1 MDIISETKNKIKD
14 VLNILGYK
22 DDLILIHFSSR
33 PEFGQFQYNGAMQIA
48 KSMKLNPIE
57 IAKNIVE
64 KLNEY
69 DCFEN
74 LNIAGPG
81 FINISFNTKYL
92 VKYLNEIQK
101 DISMHIKKYPKK
113 KIFVDYGGPN
123 VAKALHVGHLRSS
136 NIGEALKRLAKLV
149 GNDVISDIHL
159 GDIGRQSGMV
169 IYGIRERFPELVY
182 FDEKYIGEYP
192 KKSPV
197 TNDDLEKIYPEIS
210 LRAKEDKKVM
220 EEVRNITAELDRG
233 NKGYN
238 ILWNHIKK
246 VSIDNIKKT
255 LNKINVNFDLWEG
268 ESDSYIYINDVI
280 NLLKSNNCL
289 KESEG
294 AYVVYVGED
303 NDKSE
308 IPPLIVLKSDG
319 TSLYAT
325 RELATV
331 YSRMKRFSPDEIWYV
346 VDSRQSLYFTQVFR
360 TLYKSGIVDNK
371 TKLEFIGF
379 GTMNGKD
386 GRPFK
391 TRDGGVMKL
400 ETLLD
405 EIKIESNQYLE
416 KEGIE
421 EAEKEDIANKV
432 SVAALKYADLL
443 PNREK
448 DYIFDLKKFSS
459 LEGKT
464 GPYVI
469 YTCIRIKSL
478 LKKINEDNYKVI
490 DIYGKTEKDIIT
502 KILEMPIV
510 IDSSYRNKTLSD
522 ITEYL
527 YELDSLYNKFYSEN
541 RIITELNENK
551 RKSWLAISEL
561 VYKVNKLLLD
571 TLAIE
576 IPEKM

>member
-1 MDIISETKNKIKD
+1 MDIISETKSKIKQ
-14 VLNILGYK
+14 VLNNLGYT
-22 DDLILIHFSSR
+22 DNLILIHLSSR
-33 PEFGQFQYNGAMQIA
+33 PELGQFQYNGAMQIA
-48 KSMKLNPIE
+48 KSMKSNPVE

-92 VKYLNEIQK
+92 VKYLNEIQN
-101 DISMHIKKYPKK
+101 DISLNVKKYPKK
-113 KIFVDYGGPN
+113 NIFIDYGGPN

-136 NIGEALKRLAKLV
+136 NIGEALKRLARLV
-149 GNDVISDIHL
+149 GNNVIGDVHL

-169 IYGIRERFPELVY
+169 IYGIREKYPELVY
-182 FDEKYIGEYP
+182 FNDTYNGKYPEE
-192 KKSPV
+192 SPV
-197 TNDDLEKIYPEIS
+197 TNEDLEKIYPEIS
-210 LRAKEDKKVM
+210 LKAKEDENVM
-220 EEVRNITAELDRG
+220 EQVRNITAELDRG

-238 ILWNHIKK
+238 VLWNHTKN
-246 VSIDNIKKT
+246 VSIENIKKT
-255 LNKINVNFDLWEG
+255 LNKINVSFELWEG
-268 ESDSYIYINDVI
+268 ESDSYPYIDDVI

-289 KESEG
+289 EKSEG
-294 AYVVYVGED
+294 AYVVHVKKEED
-303 NDKSE
+303 KCE

-325 RELATV
+325 RELATA
-331 YSRMKRFSPDEIWYV
+331 YSRVKRFNPDEFWYV
-346 VDSRQSLYFTQVFR
+346 VDSRQSMYFTQVFR

-386 GRPFK
+386 GKPFK

-400 ETLLD
+400 ESLLD
-405 EIKIESNQYLE
+405 EIKKESNQYLE
-416 KEGIE
+416 KEEIE
-421 EAEKEDIANKV
+421 ESEKEDIANKV
-432 SVAALKYADLL
+432 SVATLKYADLL

-448 DYIFDLKKFSS
+448 DYIFDIKKFSS

-464 GPYVI
+464 GPYII
-469 YTCIRIKSL
+469 YSCVRIKSI
-478 LKKINEDNYKVI
+478 LKKSKADNYRII
-490 DIYGKTEKDIIT
+490 DFYSKTEKDIIT
-502 KILEMPIV
+502 KILEMPII

-541 RIITELNENK
+541 RIITEQSEDK
-551 RKSWLAISEL
+551 RNSWLAISEL

>member
-1 MDIISETKNKIKD
+1 MDIISETKSKIKD
-14 VLNILGYK
+14 VLNILGYE
-22 DDLILIHFSSR
+22 DDLVLIHSSSR
-33 PEFGQFQYNGAMQIA
+33 PELGQFQYNGAMQIA
-48 KSMKLNPIE
+48 KNMKLNPVE
-57 IAKNIVE
+57 IAKKIVE
-64 KLNEY
+64 KLNRY

-81 FINISFNTKYL
+81 FINISFNSKYL
-92 VKYLNEIQK
+92 IQYLNKIQQ
-101 DISMHIKKYPKK
+101 DISLNIKKYPKK
-113 KIFVDYGGPN
+113 KVFIDYGGPN

-149 GNDVISDIHL
+149 GNDVISDVHL

-169 IYGIRERFPELVY
+169 IYGIRERFPNLVY
-182 FDEKYIGEYP
+182 FDDKYIGEYP
-192 KKSPV
+192 KESPV
-197 TNDDLEKIYPEIS
+197 TNEDLEKIYPEIS
-210 LRAKEDKKVM
+210 LRAKEDEAVM

-238 ILWNHIKK
+238 HLWNHIKK

-255 LNKINVNFDLWEG
+255 FDKINVSFDLWEG
-268 ESDSYIYINDVI
+268 ESDCYPYINDVI
-280 NLLKSNNCL
+280 KLLQNNNCL
-289 KESEG
+289 EESEG

-303 NDKSE
+303 NDKFE

-331 YSRMKRFSPDEIWYV
+331 YSRIKRFNPDEIWYV
-346 VDSRQSLYFTQVFR
+346 VDNRQCMYFTQVFR
-360 TLYKSGIVDNK
+360 SLYKSGIVDNK

-386 GRPFK
+386 GKPFK

-400 ETLLD
+400 ENLLD
-405 EIKIESNQYLE
+405 EIKKESNQYLE

-421 EAEKEDIANKV
+421 ETEKEEIANKV

-448 DYIFDLKKFSS
+448 DYVFDLKKFSS

-464 GPYVI
+464 GPYII
-469 YTCIRIKSL
+469 YSCIRIKSL
-478 LKKINEDNYKVI
+478 LKKSGEDNYKVAS
-490 DIYGKTEKDIIT
+490 IYSKTEKDIIT
-502 KILEMPIV
+502 KILEMSIV

-541 RIITELNENK
+541 RIITELNEDK
-551 RKSWLAISEL
+551 RKSWIAISEL
-561 VYKVNKLLLD
+561 VYKVNKILLD

>member
-1 MDIISETKNKIKD
+1 MDIISEAKTKIKQ
-14 VLNILGYK
+14 VLSELGYT
-22 DDLILIHFSSR
+22 DDLILIHSSSR
-33 PEFGQFQYNGAMQIA
+33 PELGEFQYNGAMQIA
-48 KSMKLNPIE
+48 KSMKLNPVE

-64 KLNEY
+64 KLNKF

-81 FINISFNTKYL
+81 FINISFGSKYL
-92 VKYLNEIQK
+92 VNYLNEIK
-101 DISMHIKKYPKK
+101 EDITLNIKKYPKR

-149 GNDVISDIHL
+149 GNEVTCDIHL

-169 IYGIRERFPELVY
+169 IYGIREKFPDLVY
-182 FDEKYIGEYP
+182 FDDKYTGEYP
-192 KKSPV
+192 KEPPV

-210 LRAKEDKKVM
+210 LRAKEDETVM
-220 EEVRNITAELDRG
+220 EEVRRITAELDRG

-238 ILWNHIKK
+238 ELWNHVKK
-246 VSIDNIKKT
+246 VSIENIKRT
-255 LNKINVNFDLWEG
+255 LDKININFELWEG
-268 ESDSYIYINDVI
+268 ESDSYPYIDDVI
-280 NLLKSNNCL
+280 NLLKKSNCL
-289 KESEG
+289 EESKG
-294 AYVVYVGED
+294 AYVVYVQKD
-303 NDKSE
+303 DDKLE

-331 YSRMKRFSPDEIWYV
+331 YSRMKRFNPDEIWYV

-386 GRPFK
+386 GKPFK

-405 EIKIESNQYLE
+405 DIKKECNQYLE

-421 EAEKEDIANKV
+421 ETEKEEIANKV

-448 DYIFDLKKFSS
+448 DYIFDPKRFSS

-469 YTCIRIKSL
+469 YSCIRIKSL
-478 LKKINEDNYKVI
+478 LRKSGEDNYKVAC
-490 DIYGKTEKDIIT
+490 IYSKTEKDIIT
-502 KILEMPIV
+502 KILEMSIV

-541 RIITELNENK
+541 RIITEANEDK

>member
-1 MDIISETKNKIKD
+1 MDIISETKSKIKD
-14 VLNILGYK
+14 VLNKLNYE
-22 DDLILIHFSSR
+22 DNLILIHFSSR
-33 PEFGQFQYNGAMQIA
+33 PELGQFQYNGAMQIA
-48 KSMKLNPIE
+48 KSMKLNPME

-81 FINISFNTKYL
+81 FINISFNSKYL
-92 VKYLNEIQK
+92 VNYLNEIQE
-101 DISMHIKKYPKK
+101 DITLNIRKYPKK

-136 NIGEALKRLAKLV
+136 NIGEALKRLAGLV
-149 GNDVISDIHL
+149 GNDVIGDVHL

-169 IYGIRERFPELVY
+169 IYGIREKFPELVY
-182 FDEKYIGEYP
+182 FDDKYTGEYP
-192 KKSPV
+192 KEAPV
-197 TNDDLEKIYPEIS
+197 TNEDLEKIYPEIS
-210 LRAKEDKKVM
+210 LRAKENEEVM

-238 ILWNHIKK
+238 SLWNHIKK

-255 LNKINVNFDLWEG
+255 LDKINVNFELWEG
-268 ESDSYIYINDVI
+268 ESDSYPYINDVI
-280 NLLKSNNCL
+280 KLLRSRNCL
-289 KESEG
+289 EESEG
-294 AYVVYVGED
+294 AYVVYVQED

-331 YSRMKRFSPDEIWYV
+331 YSRIERFNPDEIWYV
-346 VDSRQSLYFTQVFR
+346 VDNRQSMYFTQVFR

-386 GRPFK
+386 GKPFK

-400 ETLLD
+400 ETLLE
-405 EIKIESNQYLE
+405 EIKKESSQYLE

-421 EAEKEDIANKV
+421 ENEKEEIANKV

-448 DYIFDLKKFSS
+448 DYIFDPKKFSS

-469 YTCIRIKSL
+469 YSCIRIKSL
-478 LKKINEDNYKVI
+478 IKKSGEDNCRVV
-490 DIYGKTEKDIIT
+490 DIYSKTEKDIIT

-527 YELDSLYNKFYSEN
+527 YEIDSLYNKFYSEN
-541 RIITELNENK
+541 RIITEENEEK
-551 RKSWLAISEL
+551 RRSWIAISEL

-571 TLAIE
+571 TLAID

>member
-1 MDIISETKNKIKD
+1 MDIISETRSKIKD
-14 VLNILGYK
+14 VLNILGYE
-22 DDLILIHFSSR
+22 DNLVLIHSSSR
-33 PEFGQFQYNGAMQIA
+33 PELGQFQYNGAMQIA
-48 KSMKLNPIE
+48 KSMKSNPVE
-57 IAKNIVE
+57 IAKKIVE

-81 FINISFNTKYL
+81 FINISFNSKYL
-92 VKYLNEIQK
+92 VKYLNEIRE
-101 DISMHIKKYPKK
+101 DISLNIKKYPKK
-113 KIFVDYGGPN
+113 NIFVDYGGPN

-149 GNDVISDIHL
+149 GNDVTCDVHL

-169 IYGIRERFPELVY
+169 IYGIREKFPELVY
-182 FDEKYIGEYP
+182 FDDKYTGEYP
-192 KKSPV
+192 KESPV
-197 TNDDLEKIYPEIS
+197 TNEELEKIYPEIS
-210 LRAKEDKKVM
+210 LRAKEDEKVM

-233 NKGYN
+233 HKGYN
-238 ILWNHIKK
+238 HLWNHIKK

-255 LNKINVNFDLWEG
+255 LDKINVSFELWEG
-268 ESDSYIYINDVI
+268 ESDCYPYINDVI
-280 NLLKSNNCL
+280 KLLRNNNCL
-289 KESEG
+289 EESEG

-303 NDKSE
+303 NDKFE

-331 YSRMKRFSPDEIWYV
+331 YSRIKRFNPDEIWYV
-346 VDSRQSLYFTQVFR
+346 VDSRQSMYFTQVFR

-386 GRPFK
+386 GKPFK

-400 ETLLD
+400 ETLLE
-405 EIKIESNQYLE
+405 EIKKESNEYLE

-421 EAEKEDIANKV
+421 EAEKEEIANKV

-448 DYIFDLKKFSS
+448 DYVFDLKKFSS

-469 YTCIRIKSL
+469 YSCIRIKSL
-478 LKKINEDNYKVI
+478 IKKSGEDNYKI
-490 DIYGKTEKDIIT
+490 ARIYSKTERDIIT
-502 KILEMPIV
+502 KILEMSIV

-541 RIITELNENK
+541 RIITELDEDK

>member
-1 MDIISETKNKIKD
+1 MDIISETRSKIKD
-14 VLNILGYK
+14 VLNILGYE
-22 DDLILIHFSSR
+22 DNLVLIHSSSR
-33 PEFGQFQYNGAMQIA
+33 PELGQFQYNGAMQIA
-48 KSMKLNPIE
+48 KSMKSNPVE
-57 IAKNIVE
+57 IAKKIVE

-81 FINISFNTKYL
+81 FINISFNSKYL
-92 VKYLNEIQK
+92 VNYLNEIRE
-101 DISMHIKKYPKK
+101 DISLNIKKYPKK
-113 KIFVDYGGPN
+113 NIFVDYGGPN

-149 GNDVISDIHL
+149 GNDVTCDVHL

-169 IYGIRERFPELVY
+169 IYGIREKFPELVY
-182 FDEKYIGEYP
+182 FDDKYTGEYP
-192 KKSPV
+192 KESPV
-197 TNDDLEKIYPEIS
+197 TNEELEKIYPEIS
-210 LRAKEDKKVM
+210 LRAKEDEKVM

-233 NKGYN
+233 HKGYN
-238 ILWNHIKK
+238 HLWNHIKK

-255 LNKINVNFDLWEG
+255 LDKINVSFELWEG
-268 ESDSYIYINDVI
+268 ESDCYPYINDVI
-280 NLLKSNNCL
+280 KLLRNNNCL
-289 KESEG
+289 EESEG

-303 NDKSE
+303 NDKFE

-331 YSRMKRFSPDEIWYV
+331 YSRIKRFNPDEIWYV
-346 VDSRQSLYFTQVFR
+346 VDSRQSMYFTQVFR

-386 GRPFK
+386 GKPFK

-405 EIKIESNQYLE
+405 EIKIESNQYLQ

-421 EAEKEDIANKV
+421 ENEKEDIANKV

-448 DYIFDLKKFSS
+448 DYVFDLKKFSS

-469 YTCIRIKSL
+469 YSCIRIKSL
-478 LKKINEDNYKVI
+478 LKKSGDDSYRII
-490 DIYGKTEKDIIT
+490 DIYSKTEKDVIT

-541 RIITELNENK
+541 RIITELNEDK

>member
-1 MDIISETKNKIKD
+1 MDIISETRSKIKD
-14 VLNILGYK
+14 VLNILGYE
-22 DDLILIHFSSR
+22 DNLVLIHSSSR
-33 PEFGQFQYNGAMQIA
+33 PELGQFQYNGAMQIA
-48 KSMKLNPIE
+48 KSMKSNPVE
-57 IAKNIVE
+57 IAKKIVE

-81 FINISFNTKYL
+81 FINISFNSKYL
-92 VKYLNEIQK
+92 VNYLNEIRE
-101 DISMHIKKYPKK
+101 DISLNIKKYPKK
-113 KIFVDYGGPN
+113 NIFVDYGGPN

-149 GNDVISDIHL
+149 GNDVTCDVHL

-169 IYGIRERFPELVY
+169 IYGIREKFPELVY
-182 FDEKYIGEYP
+182 FDDKYTGEYP
-192 KKSPV
+192 KESPV
-197 TNDDLEKIYPEIS
+197 TNEELEKIYPEIS
-210 LRAKEDKKVM
+210 LRAKEDEKVM

-233 NKGYN
+233 HKGYN
-238 ILWNHIKK
+238 HLWNHIKK

-255 LNKINVNFDLWEG
+255 LDKINVSFELWEG
-268 ESDSYIYINDVI
+268 ESDCYPYINDVI
-280 NLLKSNNCL
+280 KLLRNNNCL
-289 KESEG
+289 EESEG

-303 NDKSE
+303 NDKFE

-331 YSRMKRFSPDEIWYV
+331 YSRIKRFNPDEIWYV
-346 VDSRQSLYFTQVFR
+346 VDSRQSMYFTQVFR

-386 GRPFK
+386 GKPFK

-400 ETLLD
+400 ETLLE
-405 EIKIESNQYLE
+405 EIKKESNEYLE

-421 EAEKEDIANKV
+421 EAEKEEIANKV

-448 DYIFDLKKFSS
+448 DYVFDLKKFSS

-469 YTCIRIKSL
+469 YSCIRIKSL
-478 LKKINEDNYKVI
+478 LKKSGDDSYRII
-490 DIYGKTEKDIIT
+490 DIYSKTEKDVIT

-541 RIITELNENK
+541 RIITELNEDK

>member
-1 MDIISETKNKIKD
+1 MDIISETKSKIKA
-14 VLNILGYK
+14 VLNILGYE
-22 DDLILIHFSSR
+22 DDLVLIHSSSR
-33 PEFGQFQYNGAMQIA
+33 PELGQFQYNGAMQIA
-48 KSMKLNPIE
+48 KNMKLNPVE
-57 IAKNIVE
+57 IAKKIVE
-64 KLNEY
+64 KLNTY

-81 FINISFNTKYL
+81 FINISFNSKYL
-92 VKYLNEIQK
+92 AQYLNKIQE
-101 DISMHIKKYPKK
+101 DISLNIKKYPKK
-113 KIFVDYGGPN
+113 KIFIDYGGPN
-123 VAKALHVGHLRSS
+123 IAKALHVGHLRSS

-149 GNDVISDIHL
+149 GNDVTSDVHL

-169 IYGIRERFPELVY
+169 IYGIREKFPELVY
-182 FDEKYIGEYP
+182 FDDKYMGEYP
-192 KKSPV
+192 KESPV
-197 TNDDLEKIYPEIS
+197 TNEDLEKIYPEIS
-210 LRAKEDKKVM
+210 LRAKEDEAVM
-220 EEVRNITAELDRG
+220 EEVRNITAEIDRG

-238 ILWNHIKK
+238 HLWNHIKK

-255 LNKINVNFDLWEG
+255 FDKINASFDLWEG
-268 ESDSYIYINDVI
+268 ESDCYPYINDVI
-280 NLLKSNNCL
+280 KLLRNNNCL
-289 KESEG
+289 EESEG

-303 NDKSE
+303 NDKFE

-331 YSRMKRFSPDEIWYV
+331 YSRIKRFNPDEIWYV
-346 VDSRQSLYFTQVFR
+346 VDNRQSMYFTQVFR

-386 GRPFK
+386 GKPFK

-400 ETLLD
+400 ENLLD
-405 EIKIESNQYLE
+405 EIKKESNQYLE
-416 KEGIE
+416 KDGIE
-421 EAEKEDIANKV
+421 ETEKEEIANKV

-448 DYIFDLKKFSS
+448 DYVFDLKKFSS

-464 GPYVI
+464 GPYII
-469 YTCIRIKSL
+469 YSCIRIKSL
-478 LKKINEDNYKVI
+478 LKKSCEDNYKVAS
-490 DIYGKTEKDIIT
+490 IYSRTEKDIIT

-527 YELDSLYNKFYSEN
+527 YDLDSLYNKFYSEN
-541 RIITELNENK
+541 RIITESNEDK
-551 RKSWLAISEL
+551 RKSWIAISEL
-561 VYKVNKLLLD
+561 VYKVNKILLD

>member
-1 MDIISETKNKIKD
+1 MDIISETKSKIKE
-14 VLNILGYK
+14 VLNILGYE
-22 DDLILIHFSSR
+22 DDLVLIHSSSR
-33 PEFGQFQYNGAMQIA
+33 PELGQFQYNGAMQIA
-48 KSMKLNPIE
+48 KNMKLNPVE
-57 IAKNIVE
+57 IAKKIVE
-64 KLNEY
+64 KLNRY

-81 FINISFNTKYL
+81 FINISFNSKYL
-92 VKYLNEIQK
+92 IQYLNKIQE
-101 DISMHIKKYPKK
+101 DISLNIKKYPKK
-113 KIFVDYGGPN
+113 KVFIDYGGPN

-149 GNDVISDIHL
+149 GNDVTSDVHL

-169 IYGIRERFPELVY
+169 IYGIRERFPNLVY
-182 FDEKYIGEYP
+182 FDDKYIGEYP
-192 KKSPV
+192 KESPV
-197 TNDDLEKIYPEIS
+197 TNEDLEKIYPEIS
-210 LRAKEDKKVM
+210 LRAKEDEAVM

-238 ILWNHIKK
+238 HLWNHIKK

-255 LNKINVNFDLWEG
+255 FDKINVSFDLWEG
-268 ESDSYIYINDVI
+268 ESDCYPYINDVI
-280 NLLKSNNCL
+280 KLLQNNNCL
-289 KESEG
+289 EESEG

-303 NDKSE
+303 NDKFE

-331 YSRMKRFSPDEIWYV
+331 YSRIKRFDPDEIWYV
-346 VDSRQSLYFTQVFR
+346 VDNRQCMYFTQVFR
-360 TLYKSGIVDNK
+360 SLYKSGIVDNK

-386 GRPFK
+386 GKPFK

-400 ETLLD
+400 ENLLD
-405 EIKIESNQYLE
+405 EIKKESNQYLE

-421 EAEKEDIANKV
+421 ETEKEEIANKV

-448 DYIFDLKKFSS
+448 DYVFDLKKFSS

-464 GPYVI
+464 GPYII
-469 YTCIRIKSL
+469 YSCIRIKSL
-478 LKKINEDNYKVI
+478 LKKSGEDNYKVAS
-490 DIYGKTEKDIIT
+490 IYSKTEKDIIT
-502 KILEMPIV
+502 KILEMSIV

-541 RIITELNENK
+541 RIITELNEDK
-551 RKSWLAISEL
+551 RKSWIAISEL
-561 VYKVNKLLLD
+561 VYKVNKILLD

>member
-1 MDIISETKNKIKD
+1 MDIISETRSKIKD
-14 VLNILGYK
+14 VLNILGYE
-22 DDLILIHFSSR
+22 DNLVLIHSSSR
-33 PEFGQFQYNGAMQIA
+33 PELGQFQYNGAMQIA
-48 KSMKLNPIE
+48 KSMKSNPVE
-57 IAKNIVE
+57 IAKKIVE

-81 FINISFNTKYL
+81 FINISFNSKYL
-92 VKYLNEIQK
+92 VNYLNEIRE
-101 DISMHIKKYPKK
+101 DISLNIKKYPKK
-113 KIFVDYGGPN
+113 NIFVDYGGPN

-149 GNDVISDIHL
+149 GNDVTCDVHL

-169 IYGIRERFPELVY
+169 IYGIREKFPELVY
-182 FDEKYIGEYP
+182 FDDKYTGEYP
-192 KKSPV
+192 KESPV
-197 TNDDLEKIYPEIS
+197 TNEELEKIYPEIS
-210 LRAKEDKKVM
+210 LRAKEDEKVM

-233 NKGYN
+233 HKGYN
-238 ILWNHIKK
+238 HLWNHIKK

-255 LNKINVNFDLWEG
+255 LDKINVSFELWEG
-268 ESDSYIYINDVI
+268 ESDCYPYINDVI
-280 NLLKSNNCL
+280 KLLRNNNCL
-289 KESEG
+289 EESEG

-303 NDKSE
+303 NDKFE

-331 YSRMKRFSPDEIWYV
+331 YSRIKRFNPDEIWYV
-346 VDSRQSLYFTQVFR
+346 VDSRQSMYFTQVFR

-386 GRPFK
+386 GKPFK

-400 ETLLD
+400 ETLLE
-405 EIKIESNQYLE
+405 EIKKESNEYLE

-421 EAEKEDIANKV
+421 EAEKEEIANKV

-448 DYIFDLKKFSS
+448 DYVFDLKKFSS

-469 YTCIRIKSL
+469 YSCIRIKSL
-478 LKKINEDNYKVI
+478 IKKSGEDNYKI
-490 DIYGKTEKDIIT
+490 ARIYSKTERDIIT
-502 KILEMPIV
+502 KILEMSIV

-541 RIITELNENK
+541 RIITELDEDK

>member
-1 MDIISETKNKIKD
+1 MDIISETKNRIKD
-14 VLNILGYK
+14 VLNRLGYK
-22 DDLILIHFSSR
+22 DDLILIHSSSR
-33 PEFGQFQYNGAMQIA
+33 PELGQFQYNGAMQIA
-48 KSMKLNPIE
+48 KCMKLNPVE

-101 DISMHIKKYPKK
+101 DISLHIKKYPKK

-136 NIGEALKRLAKLV
+136 NIGEALKRLAHLV
-149 GNDVISDIHL
+149 GNEVIGDVHL

-169 IYGIRERFPELVY
+169 IYGIREKFPELVY
-182 FDEKYIGEYP
+182 FDDTYTGEYP
-192 KKSPV
+192 KESPV

-210 LRAKEDKKVM
+210 LRAKEDEKVM

-238 ILWNHIKK
+238 SLWNHIKK

-255 LNKINVNFDLWEG
+255 LNKINVSFELWEG
-268 ESDSYIYINDVI
+268 ESDSYPYINDVI
-280 NLLKSNNCL
+280 NLLKSRNCL
-289 KESEG
+289 EESEG
-294 AYVVYVGED
+294 AYVVYVQED

-331 YSRMKRFSPDEIWYV
+331 YSRIERFNPDEIWYV
-346 VDSRQSLYFTQVFR
+346 VDSRQSMYFTQVFR

-386 GRPFK
+386 GKPFK

-421 EAEKEDIANKV
+421 ETEKEDIANKV

-448 DYIFDLKKFSS
+448 DYVFDLKKFSS

-469 YTCIRIKSL
+469 YSCIRIKSL
-478 LKKINEDNYKVI
+478 LKKSDEDDYRVA
-490 DIYGKTEKDIIT
+490 DIYSKTERDIIT

-541 RIITELNENK
+541 RIITESDEDK

>member
-14 VLNILGYK
+14 VLNRLGYK

-33 PEFGQFQYNGAMQIA
+33 PELGQFQYNGAMQIA
-48 KSMKLNPIE
+48 KNMKLNPVE

-101 DISMHIKKYPKK
+101 DISLHIKKYPKK

-136 NIGEALKRLAKLV
+136 NIGEALKRLAHLV
-149 GNDVISDIHL
+149 GNEVIGDVHL

-169 IYGIRERFPELVY
+169 IYGIREKFPELVY
-182 FDEKYIGEYP
+182 FDDTYTGEYP
-192 KKSPV
+192 KESPV

-210 LRAKEDKKVM
+210 LRAKEDEKVM

-238 ILWNHIKK
+238 SLWNHIKK

-255 LNKINVNFDLWEG
+255 LNKINVSFELWEG
-268 ESDSYIYINDVI
+268 ESDSYPYINDVI
-280 NLLKSNNCL
+280 NLLKSHNCL
-289 KESEG
+289 EESEG
-294 AYVVYVGED
+294 AYVVYVQED

-331 YSRMKRFSPDEIWYV
+331 YSRIERFNPDEIWYV
-346 VDSRQSLYFTQVFR
+346 VDSRQSMYFTQVFR

-386 GRPFK
+386 GKPFK

-421 EAEKEDIANKV
+421 ETEKEDIANKV

-448 DYIFDLKKFSS
+448 DYVFDLKKFSS

-469 YTCIRIKSL
+469 YSCIRIKSL
-478 LKKINEDNYKVI
+478 LKKSDEDNYRVAY
-490 DIYGKTEKDIIT
+490 IYSKTEKDIIT

-541 RIITELNENK
+541 RIITESNEDK

>member
-1 MDIISETKNKIKD
+1 MDIISETRRKIKD
-14 VLNILGYK
+14 VLNTLGYE
-22 DDLILIHFSSR
+22 DNLVLIHSSSR
-33 PEFGQFQYNGAMQIA
+33 PELGQFQYNGAMQIA
-48 KSMKLNPIE
+48 KSMKLNPVE
-57 IAKNIVE
+57 IAKKIVE

-81 FINISFNTKYL
+81 FINISFNSKYL
-92 VKYLNEIQK
+92 VNYLNEIRE
-101 DISMHIKKYPKK
+101 DISLNIKKYPKK
-113 KIFVDYGGPN
+113 NIFVDYGGPN

-149 GNDVISDIHL
+149 GNDVTCDVHL

-169 IYGIRERFPELVY
+169 IYGIREKFPELVY
-182 FDEKYIGEYP
+182 FDNKYTGEYP
-192 KKSPV
+192 KESPV
-197 TNDDLEKIYPEIS
+197 TNEDLEKIYPEIS
-210 LRAKEDKKVM
+210 LRAKEDEKVM

-238 ILWNHIKK
+238 HLWNHIKK

-255 LNKINVNFDLWEG
+255 FDKINVSFDLWEG
-268 ESDSYIYINDVI
+268 ESDCYPYINDVI
-280 NLLKSNNCL
+280 KLLRNNDCL
-289 KESEG
+289 EESEG

-303 NDKSE
+303 NDKFE

-331 YSRMKRFSPDEIWYV
+331 YSRIKRFNPDEIWYV
-346 VDSRQSLYFTQVFR
+346 VDNRQSMYFTQVFR
-360 TLYKSGIVDNK
+360 SLYKSGIVDNK

-379 GTMNGKD
+379 GTMNGED
-386 GRPFK
+386 GKPFK

-405 EIKIESNQYLE
+405 EIKKESNEYLE

-421 EAEKEDIANKV
+421 EAEKEEIANKV

-448 DYIFDLKKFSS
+448 DYVFDPKKFSS

-464 GPYVI
+464 GPYII
-469 YTCIRIKSL
+469 YSCIRIKSL
-478 LKKINEDNYKVI
+478 LKKSGEDNYKI
-490 DIYGKTEKDIIT
+490 AHIYSKTERDIIT
-502 KILEMPIV
+502 KILEMSIV

-541 RIITELNENK
+541 RIITELDEDK
-551 RKSWLAISEL
+551 RKSWIAISEL
-561 VYKVNKLLLD
+561 VYKVNKILLD

>member
-1 MDIISETKNKIKD
+1 MDIISETRSKIKD
-14 VLNILGYK
+14 VLNILGYE
-22 DDLILIHFSSR
+22 DNLVLIHSSSR
-33 PEFGQFQYNGAMQIA
+33 PELGQFQYNGAMQIA
-48 KSMKLNPIE
+48 KSMKSNPVE
-57 IAKNIVE
+57 IAKKIVE

-81 FINISFNTKYL
+81 FINISFNSKYL
-92 VKYLNEIQK
+92 VNYLNEIRE
-101 DISMHIKKYPKK
+101 DISLNIKKYPKK
-113 KIFVDYGGPN
+113 NIFVDYGGPN

-149 GNDVISDIHL
+149 GNDVTCDVHL

-169 IYGIRERFPELVY
+169 IYGIREKFPELVY
-182 FDEKYIGEYP
+182 FDDKYTGEYP
-192 KKSPV
+192 KESPV
-197 TNDDLEKIYPEIS
+197 TNEELEKIYPEIS
-210 LRAKEDKKVM
+210 LRAKEDEKVM

-233 NKGYN
+233 HKGYN
-238 ILWNHIKK
+238 HLWNHIKK

-255 LNKINVNFDLWEG
+255 LDKINVSFELWEG
-268 ESDSYIYINDVI
+268 ESDCYPYINDVI
-280 NLLKSNNCL
+280 KLLRNNNCL
-289 KESEG
+289 EESEG

-303 NDKSE
+303 NDKFE

-331 YSRMKRFSPDEIWYV
+331 YSRIKRFNPDEIWYV
-346 VDSRQSLYFTQVFR
+346 VDSRQSMYFTQVFR

-386 GRPFK
+386 GKPFK

-400 ETLLD
+400 ETLLE
-405 EIKIESNQYLE
+405 EIKKESNEYLE

-421 EAEKEDIANKV
+421 EAEKEEIANKV

-448 DYIFDLKKFSS
+448 DYVFDLKKFSS

-469 YTCIRIKSL
+469 YSCIRIKSL
-478 LKKINEDNYKVI
+478 LKKSDEDNYRVAY
-490 DIYGKTEKDIIT
+490 IYSKTERDIIT
-502 KILEMPIV
+502 KILEMSIV

-541 RIITELNENK
+541 RIITELDEDK

>member
-1 MDIISETKNKIKD
+1 MDIISETRSKIKD
-14 VLNILGYK
+14 VLNILGYE
-22 DDLILIHFSSR
+22 DNLVLIHSSSR
-33 PEFGQFQYNGAMQIA
+33 PELGQFQYNGAMQIA
-48 KSMKLNPIE
+48 KSMKSNPVE
-57 IAKNIVE
+57 IAKKIVE

-81 FINISFNTKYL
+81 FINISFNSKYL
-92 VKYLNEIQK
+92 VKYLNEIRE
-101 DISMHIKKYPKK
+101 DISLNIKKYPKK
-113 KIFVDYGGPN
+113 NIFVDYGGPN

-149 GNDVISDIHL
+149 GNDVTCDVHL

-169 IYGIRERFPELVY
+169 IYGIREKFPELVY
-182 FDEKYIGEYP
+182 FDDKYTGEYP
-192 KKSPV
+192 KESPV
-197 TNDDLEKIYPEIS
+197 TNEELEKIYPEIS
-210 LRAKEDKKVM
+210 LRAKEDEKVM

-233 NKGYN
+233 HKGYN
-238 ILWNHIKK
+238 HLWNHIKK

-255 LNKINVNFDLWEG
+255 LDKINVSFELWEG
-268 ESDSYIYINDVI
+268 ESDCYPYINDVI
-280 NLLKSNNCL
+280 KLLRNNNCL
-289 KESEG
+289 EESEG

-303 NDKSE
+303 NDKFE

-331 YSRMKRFSPDEIWYV
+331 YSRIKRFNPDEIWYV
-346 VDSRQSLYFTQVFR
+346 VDSRQSMYFTQVFR

-386 GRPFK
+386 GKPFK

-400 ETLLD
+400 ETLLE
-405 EIKIESNQYLE
+405 EIKKESNEYLE

-421 EAEKEDIANKV
+421 EAEKEEIANKV

-448 DYIFDLKKFSS
+448 DYVFDLKKFSS

-469 YTCIRIKSL
+469 YSCIRIKSL
-478 LKKINEDNYKVI
+478 LKKSDEDNYRVVC
-490 DIYGKTEKDIIT
+490 IYSKTERDIIT
-502 KILEMPIV
+502 KILEMSIV

-541 RIITELNENK
+541 RIITELDEDK

>member
-1 MDIISETKNKIKD
+1 MDIISETKSKIKE
-14 VLNILGYK
+14 VLNKLGYK
-22 DDLILIHFSSR
+22 DDLILIHSSSR
-33 PEFGQFQYNGAMQIA
+33 PELGQFQYNGAMQIA
-48 KSMKLNPIE
+48 KSMKLNPVE

-92 VKYLNEIQK
+92 AKYLNEIQK
-101 DISMHIKKYPKK
+101 DISLHIKKYPKK

-136 NIGEALKRLAKLV
+136 NIGEALKRLAHLV
-149 GNDVISDIHL
+149 GNEVTSDIHL

-169 IYGIRERFPELVY
+169 IYGIREKFPELVY
-182 FDEKYIGEYP
+182 FDDTYTGEYP
-192 KKSPV
+192 EESPV

-210 LRAKEDKKVM
+210 LRAKEDEKVM

-238 ILWNHIKK
+238 SLWNHIKK

-255 LNKINVNFDLWEG
+255 LNKINVSFELWEG
-268 ESDSYIYINDVI
+268 ESDSYPYINDVI
-280 NLLKSNNCL
+280 NLLKSHNCL
-289 KESEG
+289 EESEG
-294 AYVVYVGED
+294 AYVVYVQKD

-325 RELATV
+325 RELATA
-331 YSRMKRFSPDEIWYV
+331 YSRIKRFNPDEIWYV
-346 VDSRQSLYFTQVFR
+346 VDSRQSMYFTQVFR

-386 GRPFK
+386 GKPFK

-405 EIKIESNQYLE
+405 EIKIESNKYLE

-421 EAEKEDIANKV
+421 ETEKEDIANKV

-448 DYIFDLKKFSS
+448 DYVFDLKKFSS

-469 YTCIRIKSL
+469 YSCIRIKSL
-478 LKKINEDNYKVI
+478 LKKSDEDDYRVA
-490 DIYGKTEKDIIT
+490 DIYSKTERDIIT

-541 RIITELNENK
+541 RIITESDEDK

>member
-1 MDIISETKNKIKD
+1 MDIISETRSKIKD
-14 VLNILGYK
+14 VLSGLGYK
-22 DDLILIHFSSR
+22 DDLVLIHFSSR
-33 PEFGQFQYNGAMQIA
+33 PELGQFQYNGAMQIA
-48 KSMKLNPIE
+48 KSMKLNPVE
-57 IAKNIVE
+57 IANNIVE
-64 KLNEY
+64 KLKEF

-81 FINISFNTKYL
+81 FINISFNSKYL
-92 VKYLNEIQK
+92 VNYLNEIK
-101 DISMHIKKYPKK
+101 EDISLNIKKYPKK
-113 KIFVDYGGPN
+113 KIFIDYGGPN

-136 NIGEALKRLAKLV
+136 NIGEALKRLARLV
-149 GNDVISDIHL
+149 GNDVTSDVHL

-169 IYGIRERFPELVY
+169 IYGIREKFPELVY
-182 FDEKYIGEYP
+182 FDDEYTGEYP
-192 KKSPV
+192 KESPV
-197 TNDDLEKIYPEIS
+197 TNEDLEKIYPEIS
-210 LRAKEDKKVM
+210 LKAKEDEKVM
-220 EEVRNITAELDRG
+220 EEVRRITAELDRG

-238 ILWNHIKK
+238 SLWNHIKN
-246 VSIDNIKKT
+246 VSIQNIKKT
-255 LNKINVNFDLWEG
+255 LDKINVKFELWEG
-268 ESDSYIYINDVI
+268 ESDSYPYINDVI
-280 NLLKSNNCL
+280 NLLKESNCL
-289 KESEG
+289 EESEG
-294 AYVVYVGED
+294 AYVVYVQED
-303 NDKSE
+303 DDKLE

-331 YSRMKRFSPDEIWYV
+331 YSRIKRFKPDEIWYV

-360 TLYKSGIVDNK
+360 TLYKSGIVDDK

-386 GRPFK
+386 GKPFK

-400 ETLLD
+400 EELLD
-405 EIKIESNQYLE
+405 EIKIESNSYLDKDNIQDEE
-416 KEGIE
+416 KEEIS
-421 EAEKEDIANKV
+421 NKV
-432 SVAALKYADLL
+432 AVAALKYADLL

-448 DYIFDLKKFSS
+448 DYVFDPKRFSS

-464 GPYVI
+464 GPYII
-469 YTCIRIKSL
+469 YSSIRIKSL
-478 LKKINEDNYKVI
+478 LNKSNENDCKIV

-510 IDSSYRNKTLSD
+510 VDSSYRNKTLSD

-541 RIITELNENK
+541 RIITETNEDK
-551 RKSWLAISEL
+551 RKSWLAISEI
-561 VYKVNKLLLD
+561 VYKINEILLD

>member
-1 MDIISETKNKIKD
+1 MDIISETKSKIKE
-14 VLNILGYK
+14 VLNKLGYK
-22 DDLILIHFSSR
+22 DDLILIHSSSR
-33 PEFGQFQYNGAMQIA
+33 PELGQFQYNGAMQIA
-48 KSMKLNPIE
+48 KSMKLNPVE

-92 VKYLNEIQK
+92 AKYLNEIQK
-101 DISMHIKKYPKK
+101 DISLHIKKYPKK

-136 NIGEALKRLAKLV
+136 NIGEALKRLAHLV
-149 GNDVISDIHL
+149 GNEVTSDIHL

-169 IYGIRERFPELVY
+169 IYGIREKFPELVY
-182 FDEKYIGEYP
+182 FDDTYTGEYP
-192 KKSPV
+192 EESPV

-210 LRAKEDKKVM
+210 LRAKEDEKVM

-238 ILWNHIKK
+238 SLWNHIKK

-255 LNKINVNFDLWEG
+255 LNKINVSFELWEG
-268 ESDSYIYINDVI
+268 ESDSYPYINDVI
-280 NLLKSNNCL
+280 NLLKSHNCL
-289 KESEG
+289 EESEG
-294 AYVVYVGED
+294 AYVVYVQKD

-325 RELATV
+325 RELATA
-331 YSRMKRFSPDEIWYV
+331 YSRIERFNPDEIWYV
-346 VDSRQSLYFTQVFR
+346 VDSRQSMYFTQVFR

-386 GRPFK
+386 GKPFK

-405 EIKIESNQYLE
+405 EIKIESNKYLE

-421 EAEKEDIANKV
+421 ETEKEDIANKV

-448 DYIFDLKKFSS
+448 DYVFDLKKFSS

-469 YTCIRIKSL
+469 YSCIRIKSL
-478 LKKINEDNYKVI
+478 LKKSDEDDYRVV
-490 DIYGKTEKDIIT
+490 DIYSKAERDIIT

-541 RIITELNENK
+541 RIITESDEDK

>member
-1 MDIISETKNKIKD
+1 MDIISETKNKIKN
-14 VLNILGYK
+14 VLSELGYK

-33 PEFGQFQYNGAMQIA
+33 PELGQFQYNGAMQIA
-48 KSMKLNPIE
+48 KSMRLNPRE

-64 KLNEY
+64 KLNKY
-69 DCFEN
+69 DCFEK

-81 FINISFNTKYL
+81 FINISFNSNYL
-92 VKYLNEIQK
+92 INYLNEIQN
-101 DISMHIKKYPKK
+101 DISINIKKYPKK
-113 KIFVDYGGPN
+113 KIIIDYGGPN

-136 NIGEALKRLAKLV
+136 NIGEALKRLACLV
-149 GNDVISDIHL
+149 GNDVIGDVHL
-159 GDIGRQSGMV
+159 GDIGRQSGMI
-169 IYGIRERFPELVY
+169 IYGIKEKFPELVY
-182 FDEKYIGEYP
+182 FDDKYTDKYP
-192 KKSPV
+192 ERLPI
-197 TNDDLEKIYPEIS
+197 TNEDIEKIYPEIS
-210 LRAKEDKKVM
+210 LRAKNDEEIMK
-220 EEVRNITAELDRG
+220 EVRNITAELDRG

-238 ILWNHIKK
+238 SLWNYIKQ
-246 VSIDNIKKT
+246 VSKENIKRT
-255 LNKINVNFDLWEG
+255 FDKINVSFELWEG
-268 ESDSYIYINDVI
+268 ESDSYQYIDKVI
-280 NLLKSNNCL
+280 NLLKSQNCL
-289 KESEG
+289 EESEG
-294 AYVVYVGED
+294 AYVVYVQKED
-303 NDKSE
+303 DKFE

-325 RELATV
+325 RELATA
-331 YSRMKRFSPDEIWYV
+331 YSRVERFNPDEIWYV
-346 VDSRQSLYFTQVFR
+346 VDSRQSMYFTQVFR

-386 GRPFK
+386 GKPFK

-405 EIKIESNQYLE
+405 EIKKESNEYLKKENIKESE
-416 KEGIE
+416 KEE
-421 EAEKEDIANKV
+421 IANKV
-432 SVAALKYADLL
+432 SVATLKYADLL

-448 DYIFDLKKFSS
+448 DYVFELKRFSS

-464 GPYVI
+464 GPYII
-469 YTCIRIKSL
+469 YSCIRIKSL
-478 LKKINEDNYKVI
+478 LEKSGENDYKIVN
-490 DIYGKTEKDIIT
+490 IYSKTEKDIIT
-502 KILEMPIV
+502 KILQMPIV

-541 RIITELNENK
+541 RILTESNKDK
-551 RKSWLAISEL
+551 RKSWLAISQL
-561 VYKVNKLLLD
+561 VFKVNKLLLD